1 MSKRNHSRSAAPYAK
16 GYSEAGASV
25 TRRALKGFTPDSGS
39 PNEDIN
45 RNNATLR
52 QRSRML
58 YMASPVATSAINTN
72 RTKVVGTG
80 LTLKATVDRD
90 LLGLSPEAA
99 KEWQHKAEMEFR
111 LWGGKKQNCDAL
123 GLNNFMALQ
132 QLALKSWLMSGDVFV
147 LVKRY
152 PAAPLN
158 PYSMRLH
165 VIEADRV
172 STPTNFSGGYTYGGF
187 MDLGAMPSTIDF
199 QGPNGAT
206 FYRATQVSYTY
217 KGLKNFRFNASVEV
231 PAVDGTTNSELDIAQ
246 QRMPD
251 FTAYAQYGWN
261 SKSHVRV
268 GGLIRSMTY
277 TSTLSDKAHAVTGF
291 GIQASTTF
299 NLGKQWQVFGQATYG
314 KGIGQYLNDLS
325 NLNVD
330 IVPNPD
336 EAGKMQALPMLGW
349 YAGLQYNIS
358 PKVFLSSTY
367 SMSRLYSEN
376 GYPANEPSTYR
387 YGQYFVANLFWNVTP
402 NMQVGAE
409 YLRGWRTNFDNST
422 NHANRMN
429 LLVQYSF

>member
-1 MSKRNHSRSAAPYAK
+1 MFLLCGAALSALAVHAQKKVIIEDESPKGVVLVTIDKAGDEIIRIMNESQMPYIHEPQAPRFLLTDRK
-16 GYSEAGASV
+16 G
-25 TRRALKGFTPDSGS
+25 KF
-39 PNEDIN
+39 
-45 RNNATLR
+45 
-52 QRSRML
+52 
-58 YMASPVATSAINTN
+58 
-72 RTKVVGTG
+72 
-80 LTLKATVDRD
+80 
-90 LLGLSPEAA
+90 
-99 KEWQHKAEMEFR
+99 
-111 LWGGKKQNCDAL
+111 AL
-123 GLNNFMALQ
+123 G
-132 QLALKSWLMSGDVFV
+132 
-147 LVKRY
+147 
-152 PAAPLN
+152 
-158 PYSMRLH
+158 
-165 VIEADRV
+165 I
-172 STPTNFSGGYTYGGF
+172 GGYVRATAEYDFGGIVDNIDF
-187 MDLGAMPSTIDF
+187 IPVYIPNGSKIRNQFQMDASTSTIFLKLVGHTKIPSTIDF